1 VKQRRELQRLL
12 RSLHEIGTHRQLV
25 SVFSSPPDDD
35 SSVETKATRFCD
47 DLLHAI
53 LRSYRIDAASHGGGA
68 WEVDP
73 EDMPEKEAST
83 HHAGGSGHR
92 GKRRGSAY
100 VPFSKTAAGLDASI
114 AKEKNREVRSA
125 LLRSNS
131 GLSWGGSDSS
141 PAPSNA
147 GSQSRLP
154 ADAMAAA
161 LDRVSQ
167 AALAATRLKEGGR
180 VAQER
185 SRSQSRRSG
194 SLKRQGQAGRSR
206 GNQWSTATHSAEDST
221 ASSQSGLLS
230 QVVSWG
236 RTDIVRQVLI
246 EPQLTTERTERKMR
260 GALQEGWGQG

>member
-1 VKQRRELQRLL
+1 
-12 RSLHEIGTHRQLV
+12 
-25 SVFSSPPDDD
+25 
-35 SSVETKATRFCD
+35 
-47 DLLHAI
+47 
-53 LRSYRIDAASHGGGA
+53 
-68 WEVDP
+68 
-73 EDMPEKEAST
+73 MPEKEAST

-100 VPFSKTAAGLDASI
+100 VPFSKTAAGLDASF
-114 AKEKNREVRSA
+114 AKEKNREMRSS

-131 GLSWGGSDSS
+131 GLSWGGSGSS
-141 PAPSNA
+141 PAPSNAPSNA

-154 ADAMAAA
+154 VDAMAAA

-246 EPQLTTERTERKMR
+246 EPV
-260 GALQEGWGQG
+260 